1 MAELL
6 HAGAWAATAVSTC
19 CVAASGRRLRAR
31 ELVLAL
37 AMLLAMSDVVLGW
50 NLLAPLGWAGV
61 LLVLALVSVAVAPG
75 TRSGSSADRSASA
88 MDALGAVLM
97 AGLLVLMSGD
107 PGASAGSHGAHGP
120 HGLWTSPITGLALA
134 AGGLFAVA
142 SVHMAVSMRM
152 PQPAPPARVRVLRRA
167 APLAMGASVVLMA
180 AVTLA

>member
-19 CVAASGRRLRAR
+19 CAAASGRRLRVR
-31 ELVLAL
+31 EMVLAL
-37 AMLLAMSDVVLGW
+37 AMLVAMSDVVLGW
-50 NLLAPLGWAGV
+50 NLLAPLEWAGV
-61 LLVLALVSVAVAPG
+61 LLALALVSVAVAPG

-97 AGLLVLMSGD
+97 AGLFVLMSGD
-107 PGASAGSHGAHGP
+107 PAAATGAHGSHGLSA
-120 HGLWTSPITGLALA
+120 SPLIGLALA
-134 AGGLFAVA
+134 AGGLFAAA

-152 PQPAPPARVRVLRRA
+152 PRPAPPARVRVLRRA

>member
-19 CVAASGRRLRAR
+19 CVAASGRRLRVR
-31 ELVLAL
+31 ESVLAL

-50 NLLAPLGWAGV
+50 GLILPVGWAATLLAVA
-61 LLVLALVSVAVAPG
+61 LASVIASPG
-75 TRSGSSADRSASA
+75 ARSKSSPDRSTRA

-107 PGASAGSHGAHGP
+107 AHASAGGHGSHGASGVA
-120 HGLWTSPITGLALA
+120 LTWAALA
-134 AGGLFAVA
+134 ASGLFATA
-142 SVHMAVSMRM
+142 SVHMAVTMRM
-152 PQPAPPARVRVLRRA
+152 PQPAVPARVRVLRRT